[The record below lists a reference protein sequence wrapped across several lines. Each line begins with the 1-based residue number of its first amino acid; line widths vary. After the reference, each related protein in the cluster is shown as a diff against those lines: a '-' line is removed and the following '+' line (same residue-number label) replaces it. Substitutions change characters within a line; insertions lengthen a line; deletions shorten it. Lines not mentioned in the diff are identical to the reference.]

1 MAHPM
6 IVGVKVKTDTASI
19 YQPRRSLATRL
30 MEWQPRHYDRL
41 RVQFSDASEKLGPAL
56 LILYHAS
63 PSNSFP
69 VSLGVRPLNKRNNVA
84 KLHIVLGR
92 CNVECF
98 QPGGSNT
105 HGLSTLPVLDR
116 WNWVENDWNRD
127 LHVSSRL
134 DRLGLVKLHREQ
146 FAANIYDS

>member
-1 MAHPM
+1 M
-6 IVGVKVKTDTASI
+6 IVGVQVQTVNASL
-19 YQPRRSLATRL
+19 YKARRSLASRFI
-30 MEWQPRHYDRL
+30 EWQSRHNDRF
-41 RVQFSDASEKLGPAL
+41 RVQFSDASKKFGPAL

-63 PSNSFP
+63 PSDSFL

-84 KLHIVLGR
+84 SLHIVPGR
-92 CNVECF
+92 CNMECF
-98 QPGGSNT
+98 QPGGGNA
-105 HGLSTLPVLDR
+105 HGLSTLIVLSR

-134 DRLGLVKLHREQ
+134 DRLGLVKLYRGR